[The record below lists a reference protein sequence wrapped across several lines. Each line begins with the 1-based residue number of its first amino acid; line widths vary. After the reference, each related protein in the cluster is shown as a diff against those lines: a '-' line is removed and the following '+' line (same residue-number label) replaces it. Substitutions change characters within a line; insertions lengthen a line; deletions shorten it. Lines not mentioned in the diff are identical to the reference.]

1 MSSGVE
7 AALIEWSRGPDAV
20 RRIRRTLDER
30 ALRSLER
37 AESAMTLE
45 LSRRLGPVYAL
56 DDLYRQY
63 IDADDWARPVVTD
76 ALAPLRLPRAVVPL
90 VDAAFDRAA
99 RAARDRR

>member
-1 MSSGVE
+1 
-7 AALIEWSRGPDAV
+7 
-20 RRIRRTLDER
+20 
-30 ALRSLER
+30 
-37 AESAMTLE
+37 MTLE